1 MIGPNGSGKSNLL
14 DIIHA
19 VWKYGIT
26 INYSIN
32 NNDNKI
38 PTITNTN
45 NTQHNLTKHRGQE
58 NQKSHI
64 YLSILLSQDDYN
76 NILFLIKNQQII
88 NTIIKK
94 YSDISFQF
102 SSINKEDFL
111 NHSNKIPLYLNITKD
126 NHIVL
131 ESNDDSVVSFIYQYF
146 QNFELIQLC
155 MEIYNTYEKK
165 ENSERYPLRN
175 TFALITSETTISQ
188 TYTNKAIHLF
198 CKKINSIQQQHGE
211 KSIFEQFFIE
221 SLNNTLE
228 QYT

>member
-1 MIGPNGSGKSNLL
+1 LYIR
-14 DIIHA
+14 DC
-19 VWKYGIT
+19 
-26 INYSIN
+26 
-32 NNDNKI
+32 NK
-38 PTITNTN
+38 
-45 NTQHNLTKHRGQE
+45 TQHNLTKHRGQE

-64 YLSILLSQDDYN
+64 YLSIFLSQDDYN
-76 NILFLIKNQQII
+76 NIFFLIKNQQIF

-102 SSINKEDFL
+102 SYINKEYFL
-111 NHSNKIPLYLNITKD
+111 NHSNKIPFYLTITKD
-126 NHIVL
+126 NLIIL
-131 ESNDDSVVSFIYQYF
+131 ENNDDIIVSFVYQYF
-146 QNFELIQLC
+146 QNFELIQFC

-198 CKKINSIQQQHGE
+198 CKKTHGIQQQHGE
-211 KSIFEQFFIE
+211 KSQFEQFFIE